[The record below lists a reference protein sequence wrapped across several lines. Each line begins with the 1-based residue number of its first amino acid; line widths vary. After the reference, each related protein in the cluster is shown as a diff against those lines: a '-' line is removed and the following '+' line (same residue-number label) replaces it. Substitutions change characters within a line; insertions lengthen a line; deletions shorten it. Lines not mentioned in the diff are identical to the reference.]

1 MKNPTQARTSRIPSS
16 FTGQSS
22 IFRDPEARLV
32 VGVLTVLGILVVM
45 PSSGRA
51 FGWLLAGLAVGVA
64 WLASGIEGVRRRSRR
79 RREVARAHAEW
90 AELCRAIAAASHA
103 GGSPAQVLQQRG
115 YRDYELRKR
124 IVQVIE
130 RNGDP
135 VLLARE

>member
-1 MKNPTQARTSRIPSS
+1 MKNPTHARTSRIPSP

-32 VGVLTVLGILVVM
+32 VGALTVLLILVVM

-51 FGWLLAGLAVGVA
+51 FGWLLAGLAVGIA

-79 RREVARAHAEW
+79 RREVTRAHAEW
-90 AELCRAIAAASHA
+90 QHLRAAIAAASHA
-103 GGSPAQVLQQRG
+103 GRSPAQVLQSHG

-124 IVQVIE
+124 IVQLIE

-135 VLLARE
+135 EQLARE